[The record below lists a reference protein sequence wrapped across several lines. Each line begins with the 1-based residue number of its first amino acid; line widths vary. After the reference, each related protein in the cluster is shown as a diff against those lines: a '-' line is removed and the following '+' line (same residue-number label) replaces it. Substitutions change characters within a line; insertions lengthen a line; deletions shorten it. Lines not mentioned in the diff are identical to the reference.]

1 MRAVLITFLIT
12 LAFTSGE
19 ISPELK
25 EQQLEGCLILLN
37 NYRAEH

>member
-1 MRAVLITFLIT
+1 MRAVLLTFLIT

-25 EQQLEGCLILLN
+25 EQQSEGCLLLLK
-37 NYRAEH
+37 NYKAEH